1 MLVTNYPVTNNKI
14 VGSVSSDNSDNIGLC
29 HTQST
34 SETQETINIETTV
47 SETFIANTTDNT
59 DYFSKHFEQDILEAE
74 DFSDELSSGNNI
86 STFTANHNLPHS
98 FANDKVNTE

>member
-1 MLVTNYPVTNNKI
+1 MLVTNYPVTKI
-14 VGSVSSDNSDNIGLC
+14 VSSTSDSDNVGLC

-47 SETFIANTTDNT
+47 SETFIANTDNT

-74 DFSDELSSGNNI
+74 DFSDELSSGNITVSSNGLI
-86 STFTANHNLPHS
+86 ANPNLSQSFT
-98 FANDKVNTE
+98 NDKINRE